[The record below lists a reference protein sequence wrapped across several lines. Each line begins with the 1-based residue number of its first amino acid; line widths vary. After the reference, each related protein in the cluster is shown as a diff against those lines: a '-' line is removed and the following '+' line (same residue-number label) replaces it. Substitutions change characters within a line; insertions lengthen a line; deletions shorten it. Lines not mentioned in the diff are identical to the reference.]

1 MIAKCGG
8 DGRENRLPTTQ
19 MSGKKNKISAKL
31 YVHFKPCTLKGRLGP
46 TRGDPD
52 EDPGHGKL
60 VVLILAGNL
69 KRKF

>member
-19 MSGKKNKISAKL
+19 MSGEKNKISAKL
-31 YVHFKPCTLKGRLGP
+31 YVHFEPCTLKGRLGP
-46 TRGDPD
+46 TRGDPG
-52 EDPGHGKL
+52 EDPGHDKL

-69 KRKF
+69 KRKL